1 MKKDREK
8 KQKYSNITD
17 ATIMGSTSEESALYA
32 SANRENLSVLDR
44 LEEISK
50 RKINPNYINQ
60 NINQQAGFSA
70 ELKEQ
75 AHANAQNI
83 LMENGERLVQY
94 DNLSVDQK
102 AQIRER
108 FPDYATPSKNH
119 EIVDYISVDEKGNV
133 IPGTATQSKFVG
145 RNGAECFKEFL
156 SKNYEKYLKN
166 GVKMEIPKDFFG
178 DFQKEANIKIKSL
191 ESQIAKQKSFGDF
204 QKAAKLE
211 EKLQKC
217 KIIKANT
224 RSASI
229 TKEEAIYARNHPT
242 LSTAKDVTN
251 LSHQAGMNALGVGA
265 LVSGGVSL
273 ITNLLECVTKGK
285 DPKKAIKHT
294 AIATLKG
301 GAYSYGVAFSSSLLG
316 GMMQNSANKVIQS
329 LGKSSAP
336 AMIVGACVA
345 NFTIFGRYLSGK
357 IDEVELCK
365 QLGRTNTS
373 LISGGAMAV
382 AGQALIPIPVVGM
395 LIGGFVGAALS
406 EAFFNALNSKKVE
419 LARQRRIEIEK
430 ECRESIRLLEMYR
443 NQFKEVFEQYF
454 HETTKF
460 FNQSFDELERA
471 LYAGD
476 ADLAIGVHNV
486 ISHSV
491 SNFLDH
497 FHRLKRSKITIEGI
511 NMQDIQRQV
520 SDTRNLLNQLNA
532 NGIDGDSAPGVIA
545 GCVGLGASGFT
556 TGAILGGELAAS
568 GLAGMAVLGGVV
580 AGPALAILGAISAD
594 EMEKKRDDAK
604 AYYSQ
609 VKAAVKKADVMID
622 NLLAVERVV
631 KLFTRQITKFD
642 ALFFSLS
649 QDAIATMKKHNY
661 NHSLYNQEERDQLCV
676 AVSTLMTLSAFLKV
690 PIIDKHQKLQEK
702 AQRALEIMKKQ
713 MDSLE
718 SGHYDVAMIQSRQ
731 QDLENLLKDKGL

>member
-8 KQKYSNITD
+8 NSNI
-17 ATIMGSTSEESALYA
+17 ANAAIVGAVSEESTLYA
-32 SANRENLSVLDR
+32 SANKEYLAILDDKTLGR
-44 LEEISK
+44 TLEGISEYK
-50 RKINPNYINQ
+50 VNPKYQ
-60 NINQQAGFSA
+60 YLNINQQAGFSA

-83 LMENGERLVQY
+83 LMENKERLVQY

-108 FPDYATPSKNH
+108 FPDYATPNKNH
-119 EIVDYISVDEKGNV
+119 ELVDYVMVDKNGNV
-133 IPGTATQSKFVG
+133 ISNTLMQSKFVG
-145 RNGAECFKEFL
+145 RNGAECFEKFL
-156 SKNYEKYLKN
+156 SKDYEKYFKN

-217 KIIKANT
+217 KTIKANT

-242 LSTAKDVTN
+242 LSTAKDVAN

-265 LVSGGVSL
+265 LVSGVVSL
-273 ITNLLECVTKGK
+273 ATNIYECIANGK

-301 GAYSYGVAFSSSLLG
+301 GAYSYGVAFSSSFLG

-329 LGKSSAP
+329 LGKSSLP

-345 NFTIFGRYLSGK
+345 NVTIFGRYLSGK

-373 LISGGAMAV
+373 LISGGAMAF
-382 AGQALIPIPVVGM
+382 AGQALIPIPVVGA

-430 ECRESIRLLEMYR
+430 ECRESIRLLEMYQ

-454 HETTKF
+454 QETARF
-460 FNQSFDELERA
+460 FNQSFDELERV
-471 LYAGD
+471 LCVGD
-476 ADLAIGVHNV
+476 ADLVIGVN
-486 ISHSV
+486 
-491 SNFLDH
+491 N
-497 FHRLKRSKITIEGI
+497 KIQE
-511 NMQDIQRQV
+511 
-520 SDTRNLLNQLNA
+520 
-532 NGIDGDSAPGVIA
+532 
-545 GCVGLGASGFT
+545 GLGQK
-556 TGAILGGELAAS
+556 
-568 GLAGMAVLGGVV
+568 
-580 AGPALAILGAISAD
+580 P
-594 EMEKKRDDAK
+594 
-604 AYYSQ
+604 
-609 VKAAVKKADVMID
+609 
-622 NLLAVERVV
+622 
-631 KLFTRQITKFD
+631 LFGNKQEGWDFIT
-642 ALFFSLS
+642 SRGR
-649 QDAIATMKKHNY
+649 T
-661 NHSLYNQEERDQLCV
+661 
-676 AVSTLMTLSAFLKV
+676 
-690 PIIDKHQKLQEK
+690 
-702 AQRALEIMKKQ
+702 EI
-713 MDSLE
+713 
-718 SGHYDVAMIQSRQ
+718 
-731 QDLENLLKDKGL
+731 